1 MKTDE
6 FTMNKRKNIRVL
18 IVEDDTLVGE
28 MIQGLLEELGYVVAG
43 KAMNGVEAVDMA
55 CALEPEVVLMDIE
68 MPTVDGIEAARLI
81 IERCPR
87 PVVMVTAHETSELVA
102 QASEAGVG
110 AYIVKPPNG
119 RELERAIT
127 IAVAR
132 FDDMMKL
139 RHLNAELEAR
149 NEDLDAFAHT
159 VAHDLQSPLSLMIGY
174 AEVLEQDFDSL
185 PPEAVQTSLSTIVQN
200 GRKLSD
206 MIDALL
212 LLAGVRRTDVTTTT
226 LDMAD
231 IVAEALQR
239 VGPLI
244 DEYRPEII
252 LPDHWPEASGY
263 GLWIEEVWVN
273 YISNAL
279 KYGGRPPRLALGAE
293 TQPDGMVRFWIE
305 DNGPGLTPEEQDR
318 LFVPFTRLDQVQI
331 KGYGLGLSIARRIV
345 EKLGGEV
352 GVESEGVPDR
362 GSVFYF
368 ILPGS
373 NL

>member
-1 MKTDE
+1 
-6 FTMNKRKNIRVL
+6 MNKQKNIRVL

-28 MIQGLLEELGYVVAG
+28 MIRGLLEELGYAVVG
-43 KAMNGVEAVDMA
+43 KATNGEQAIEMAV
-55 CALEPEVVLMDIE
+55 ALEPDVVLMDIK
-68 MPTVDGIEAARLI
+68 MPMVDGIEAARRI
-81 IERCPR
+81 IERSPR
-87 PVVMVTAHETSELVA
+87 PVVMVTAHETSDLVA
-102 QASEAGVG
+102 QASQAGVG

-127 IAVAR
+127 IAMAR

-139 RHLNAELEAR
+139 RRLNAALQAR

-174 AEVLEQDFDSL
+174 AEVLEQDFSSL
-185 PPEAVQTSLSTIVQN
+185 SPEEIQTYLSTIVQN

-212 LLAGVRRTDVTTTT
+212 LLAGVRRTEVTTTP
-226 LDMAD
+226 LDMAG

-239 VGPLI
+239 TEPLI
-244 DEYRPEII
+244 KECRPEIL
-252 LPDHWPEASGY
+252 LPDASAWPEALGY
-263 GLWIEEVWVN
+263 SPWIEEVWVN

-279 KYGGRPPRLALGAE
+279 KYGGRPPRLVLGAE
-293 TQPDGMVRFWIE
+293 TEPDGMVRFWIE
-305 DNGPGLTPEEQDR
+305 DNGPGLTPEEQER

-331 KGYGLGLSIARRIV
+331 KGYGLGLSIVRRIV
-345 EKLGGEV
+345 EKLGGQV
-352 GVESEGVPDR
+352 GVESAGVPGQ

-368 ILPGS
+368 TLPGIKK
-373 NL
+373 